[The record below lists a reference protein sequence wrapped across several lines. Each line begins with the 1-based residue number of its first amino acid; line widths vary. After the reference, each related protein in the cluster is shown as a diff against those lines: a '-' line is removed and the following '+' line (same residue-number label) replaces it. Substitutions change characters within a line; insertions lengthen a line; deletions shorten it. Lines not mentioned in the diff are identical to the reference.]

1 MKGKNLRYKDV
12 FSEYQKDCL
21 DILVKKAVELRLWTA
36 EKLGNTASAK
46 LKDFYK
52 HYKECVESYQCET
65 NISAPMPDG
74 HNGKKNTIEKG
85 RITLEYLDLY
95 DFLPKENFQQFKR
108 KIVKYRRKNEQ
119 APFSFFMTAEEFEE
133 INRLENF
140 SDWQVFQNIITCKI
154 KKNQRLSECCTQV
167 LIQAMSLSPTYLIVK
182 YRFFAS
188 RK

>member
-36 EKLGNTASAK
+36 EKLGYTASAK

-95 DFLPKENFQQFKR
+95 DFFLD
-108 KIVKYRRKNEQ
+108 
-119 APFSFFMTAEEFEE
+119 SFFIF
-133 INRLENF
+133 L
-140 SDWQVFQNIITCKI
+140 SI
-154 KKNQRLSECCTQV
+154 KFIKR
-167 LIQAMSLSPTYLIVK
+167 
-182 YRFFAS
+182 
-188 RK
+188 